1 MNVFKEMALSV
12 YSLKSYK
19 EFLKNRKSK
28 VFGFGVLLLLI
39 YFMITIL
46 IPFGVSQMGS
56 DNIRKVF
63 DEGIPDFEL
72 SDGYLWVDDVIEVE
86 QDGRYIYIDTDPQY
100 YFYSAEEMRPYLT
113 DYSMVIL
120 MDSEKMIVKNN
131 GELQELYFSDIDYEL
146 SKEDVLGWIP
156 YLYLIMAIVMI
167 FMYIWMT
174 ALFFFGVLFVAL
186 IGMVVSSCMKYQ
198 LTFGQLYLL
207 GVYSRT
213 LPLLIKAV
221 VSFLPFDIP
230 FFFIIN
236 FGISVLFIVGA
247 IQKMKEQQLQQPLQ
261 FTSENS
267 GTNGDSSSHN
277 DFTWMQ

>member
-72 SDGYLWVDDVIEVE
+72 SDGYLWVDDVIEIE

>member
-72 SDGYLWVDDVIEVE
+72 SDGYLWVDDVIEIE

-100 YFYSAEEMRPYLT
+100 YFYSAEEMRPYLA

>member
-19 EFLKNRKSK
+19 EFLKNRKAK

-46 IPFGVSQMGS
+46 IPFVVSQMGS
-56 DNIRKVF
+56 ENVRKVF
-63 DEGIPDFEL
+63 EEGIPDFEL

-86 QDGRYIYIDTDPQY
+86 QNGRYIYIDTDPQY

-221 VSFLPFDIP
+221 VSFLPIDIP

>member
-28 VFGFGVLLLLI
+28 VFGFGVLLILI
-39 YFMITIL
+39 YFIITIL

-72 SDGYLWVDDVIEVE
+72 SDGYLWVDDVIEIE

-267 GTNGDSSSHN
+267 STNGDSSSHN